1 MHDRFTLV
9 LVVNHACNLACRYC
23 YTGAK
28 FARPIPATIAR
39 HAIARAVSSIEPG
52 GSLALGFFGGEP
64 LLEAPAIL
72 RWIAHARG
80 RCRARGLS
88 LALDLTTNGT
98 LTDGDAWEVM
108 TDPALELAVSFDGLP
123 ELHDRHR
130 VRAGG
135 GPSARTVLAT
145 LRRLQHAGRAFRV
158 VAVVRPDT
166 AARLPDALRFL
177 RGLGIEMVDLNLDL
191 WTAWSPADRGVLH
204 EALHEAAAVWRD
216 GLPGFGVNW
225 FNEMALRMARVPAA
239 GTSCGADCGAQ
250 VAVAPSG
257 RLYPCERMV
266 REDRAGHPLAYPGHV
281 LDGEG
286 FFALART
293 EDSAEAGGCGL
304 ACRCCRFVRTGR
316 IDGDDELLRA
326 LDDACLDATRAAIMP
341 IVREPQ
347 TIP

>member
-28 FARPIPATIAR
+28 FARPMAATLAR
-39 HAIARAVSSIEPG
+39 HAIARAAASVEPG
-52 GSLALGFFGGEP
+52 GTLALGFFGGEP
-64 LLEAPAIL
+64 LLEALAIR
-72 RWIAHARG
+72 RWTAFARA
-80 RCRARGLS
+80 RCRARGLA

-98 LTDGDAWEVM
+98 LAGGDAWAVM
-108 TDPALELAVSFDGLP
+108 TDPALALAVSFDGLP

-130 VRAGG
+130 VLAGG

-145 LRRLQHAGRAFRV
+145 LRRLQHAGRALRV

-166 AARLPDALRFL
+166 AARLPEALRFL
-177 RGLGIEMVDLNLDL
+177 RDLGIEMVDLNLDL
-191 WTAWSPADRGVLH
+191 WTAWSPADLSVLR

-225 FNEMALRMARVPAA
+225 FNEMALRMARVPAT

-257 RLYPCERMV
+257 RMYPCERMV
-266 REDRAGHPLAYPGHV
+266 GEDRVGHPLVLPGHV
-281 LDGEG
+281 LDGEDFLG
-286 FFALART
+286 FA
-293 EDSAEAGGCGL
+293 SAGSGAGAGGL

-316 IDGDDELLRA
+316 IDGDDELLRV
-326 LDDACLDATRAAIMP
+326 LDGACLEATRAALGP
-341 IVREPQ
+341 FVREPQ
-347 TIP
+347 PIP